1 MEMFILYLTLKELV
15 LAVVRARQTSCG
27 SFYMSIINTNYNL
40 PAPWKLP
47 SISPIGAVFCCPDGT
62 KFLTENIFR
71 AVLSCPS
78 QLDLVRLKFPSAQ
91 STETR
96 KRDSS

>member
-1 MEMFILYLTLKELV
+1 MELFILYLTLKELV
-15 LAVVRARQTSCG
+15 LAAVRARQTSCG
-27 SFYMSIINTNYNL
+27 GFYMSIINTNYSL
-40 PAPWKLP
+40 PAPWKMP

-62 KFLTENIFR
+62 NFLIENIFR
-71 AVLSCPS
+71 AVLPFLS

-96 KRDSS
+96 RRDSS